1 MISTP
6 QQQQQQQ
13 QHTNNTTNYPNTN
26 TNPTHTPDIPEL
38 NGPVTPNSLAQQ
50 EDRLLLT
57 DYFYY
62 LMQQLQV
69 CRFSEADRKTRGG
82 KRDNIANGYGGMQCR
97 HCAGRPDARKFFW
110 SDVDRLANSF
120 AEIPSHIMRCKRAS
134 PCVKGNLGYLKGR
147 HPEQMARL
155 PRGSQKVYFR
165 RMWRRLHGD
174 KTELEDGTGGNKT
187 NADGSTSTTSNGS
200 PGANVSVMT
209 AAQRG
214 RILLAIAEDRE
225 WLSDVDCF
233 VRKNLEVFCA
243 TARDVTLAHSER
255 KYPVLP
261 GHVGIRCIHCAHHT
275 EGAHG
280 SAVSFPHSIGSIY
293 ESVREF
299 QKLHM
304 ESCPHTP
311 PEVVAKLNS
320 LTTSTSLTSVLRR
333 YYILAGK
340 ALGMVEA
347 ADGIRA
353 SVESGLNANVAGLG
367 AAGGGVNVLKRSGSD
382 ADLDGG
388 GGGQPFQ
395 QRHRE
400 I

>member
-1 MISTP
+1 M
-6 QQQQQQQ
+6 
-13 QHTNNTTNYPNTN
+13 
-26 TNPTHTPDIPEL
+26 
-38 NGPVTPNSLAQQ
+38 G
-50 EDRLLLT
+50 
-57 DYFYY
+57 
-62 LMQQLQV
+62 
-69 CRFSEADRKTRGG
+69 
-82 KRDNIANGYGGMQCR
+82 
-97 HCAGRPDARKFFW
+97 GRPDARKFFW

-120 AEIPSHIMRCKRAS
+120 AEIPSHIMRGKRA
-134 PCVKGNLGYLKGR
+134 PPDVKSNLSYLKTR

-174 KTELEDGTGGNKT
+174 KTELDDSTTTGSGG
-187 NADGSTSTTSNGS
+187 ADGGATSPDGGKESIMS
-200 PGANVSVMT
+200 
-209 AAQRG
+209 AALSG
-214 RILLAIAEDRE
+214 RILLAIAEDKE

-243 TARDVTLAHSER
+243 TERDVALAHNER
-255 KYPVLP
+255 KYPVLV
-261 GHVGIRCIHCAHHT
+261 GHVGIRCIHCAHSQ

-304 ESCPHTP
+304 ESCPNTP
-311 PEVVAKLNS
+311 PEVIIKLNS

-333 YYILAGK
+333 YYILAAK

-353 SVESGLNANVAGLG
+353 SAESGLNANVASLSDVGSSSSVG
-367 AAGGGVNVLKRSGSD
+367 ILKRSSSD
-382 ADLDGG
+382 ANLQCDHDHV
-388 GGGQPFQ
+388 